1 MRIAVYAICRDEAG
15 FAERFMASC
24 AGADAVVVAD
34 TGSADDSAA
43 RLERLGAAVHR
54 ISIVPWRFDDARNA
68 ALALVPG
75 TIDVCVSLDLDE
87 VLCPGW
93 RPALEAAWAPG
104 TTRAHYD
111 FVASFHADGTPAV
124 RFRNNRIHARHGYR
138 WRHACHEGVY
148 ADRVIEREVVAHG
161 LRVEH
166 HPDRAKPR
174 ASYLPLLAAAVA
186 EEPHDARMAHYHAR
200 ELFHA
205 GRYVQA
211 AGEFERYLALPGNPF
226 RAERSAGMLY
236 LAKCEMAQGRDG
248 LDWAL
253 RAAAECPERR
263 EPWVTLADI
272 RYRRGEWAECRA
284 AAMQGL
290 SRSGASD
297 GYMSDPVCHGSL
309 PHDLAAIACWQLGR
323 GNEALAHAEEALGKA
338 PGDERLRGN
347 VASIRRALRQDGVS
361 ASTDYRDC
369 PPAPPAA
376 TGASA
381 AIAPGRRATGRRR
394 SGDRG

>member
-34 TGSADDSAA
+34 TGSADDGAA

-54 ISIVPWRFDDARNA
+54 IAIAPWRFDDARNA

-75 TIDVCVSLDLDE
+75 NIDVCVSLDLDE

-93 RPALEAAWAPG
+93 RPALEAAWTPG

-111 FVASFHADGTPAV
+111 FVASFHADGSPAV
-124 RFRNNRIHARHGYR
+124 QFLNNRIHARHGYR

-148 ADRVIEREVVAHG
+148 ADRIAEWAVVARG
-161 LRVEH
+161 VRVEH

-186 EEPHDARMAHYHAR
+186 EEPRDPRMAHYHAR
-200 ELFHA
+200 ELYHA
-205 GRYVQA
+205 GRYAEA
-211 AGEFERYLALPGNPF
+211 AREFERYLALPGNAFAPE
-226 RAERSAGMLY
+226 RAAGMLY
-236 LAKCEMAQGRDG
+236 LAKCEIAQGRDG

-253 RAAAECPERR
+253 RAAAECPRRR

-272 RYRRGEWAECRA
+272 WYRRGNWTECRA
-284 AAMQGL
+284 AARKGL
-290 SRSGASD
+290 ALPYEPD

-309 PHDLAAIACWQLGR
+309 PHDLAAIASWRLGR
-323 GNEALAHAEEALGKA
+323 GEEALAHVRAALEFE
-338 PGDERLRGN
+338 PDNPRLQAN
-347 VASIRRALRQDGVS
+347 A
-361 ASTDYRDC
+361 
-369 PPAPPAA
+369 
-376 TGASA
+376 A
-381 AIAPGRRATGRRR
+381 AIRAGLA
-394 SGDRG
+394 RGGAFRQP